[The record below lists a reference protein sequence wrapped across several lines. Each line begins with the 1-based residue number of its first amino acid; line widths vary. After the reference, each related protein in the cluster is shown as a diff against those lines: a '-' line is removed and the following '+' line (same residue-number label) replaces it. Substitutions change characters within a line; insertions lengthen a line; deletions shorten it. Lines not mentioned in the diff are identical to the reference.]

1 MPDDFFIC
9 MPDDGHKLR
18 HIYAT
23 IYHYIGKLEQDDS
36 FLPSIGVYRIEDES
50 QNVSTM
56 CNNAQIAAS
65 SVVGKIGNRICYF
78 ESGMTKKI
86 ELKQCILGMHDM
98 DWKITNLSSIFSPN
112 VT

>member
-1 MPDDFFIC
+1 

-23 IYHYIGKLEQDDS
+23 IYHYIDKLEQDDS

-50 QNVSTM
+50 LNVSTM

-65 SVVGKIGNRICYF
+65 SVVGKIGNRISYF

-86 ELKQCILGMHDM
+86 ELKQRILRDC
-98 DWKITNLSSIFSPN
+98 SPDLI
-112 VT
+112 